1 MRVIYN
7 HSLFN
12 PSLVKPNLLL
22 FLSLYCKFYSQFL
35 KNSTEINGEL
45 RACRCLQPTFYL
57 LIQNLKCICTI
68 ADFQIFKKLFLY
80 NTQAINLS
88 QKPSRHVKVL
98 QYLRLYCYYL
108 LCYAR
113 SCVLKSYERS
123 EVEQNDSFRCDRKF
137 SFLISLNLANPC
149 LAYPYLVC
157 STLLP
162 RSILG
167 NSSNVSHS

>member
-45 RACRCLQPTFYL
+45 RACCCLQPTFYL

-137 SFLISLNLANPC
+137 SFLSFPEVA
-149 LAYPYLVC
+149 
-157 STLLP
+157 TLEK
-162 RSILG
+162 IL
-167 NSSNVSHS
+167 